1 MFKNISSEKAFAEIV
16 KTNDDF
22 FEMHCNVEKF
32 MIQKT
37 AETANGR

>member
-22 FEMHCNVEKF
+22 FEMCRFEPPFV
-32 MIQKT
+32 
-37 AETANGR
+37 